1 MCQGERE
8 RSATDI
14 DHSIILDL
22 RFRARCGC
30 KKFPTSSDPKGG
42 AKWWWIPWYNP
53 WKITKTK
60 TKTHPSKYTYH
71 NPWSVTP
78 SPLKHIMGL
87 CGTGVYTTPAS
98 FFGVFRQFSPNKN
111 TIQVIRLE
119 VFFLDELQVKP
130 LMATRNPKANHR
142 LDGAKTLGN
151 NEINYVSQLVQ
162 EFFH

>member
-1 MCQGERE
+1 
-8 RSATDI
+8 
-14 DHSIILDL
+14 
-22 RFRARCGC
+22 
-30 KKFPTSSDPKGG
+30 
-42 AKWWWIPWYNP
+42 
-53 WKITKTK
+53 
-60 TKTHPSKYTYH
+60 
-71 NPWSVTP
+71 
-78 SPLKHIMGL
+78 MGL
-87 CGTGVYTTPAS
+87 YGTGVYTTPAS